1 MTSQFR
7 PHPNMLKK
15 ITVIMLTLYPF
26 CGMGFKV
33 VRQTVKVF
41 YEDSTLKNSDC
52 KSMQLS
58 LKQERNSCLIF
69 YCGQRETKKHLLLQ
83 SSLNF

>member
-1 MTSQFR
+1 MTSQFP

-26 CGMGFKV
+26 CGMGFKL

-41 YEDSTLKNSDC
+41 YEDHTLKKFYVC
-52 KSMQLS
+52 KSKQLS
-58 LKQERNSCLIF
+58 LKQEILA
-69 YCGQRETKKHLLLQ
+69 
-83 SSLNF
+83 